1 VFFVLSKL
9 LVFLIRPLTWI
20 LICGCWA
27 LFTQNQKR
35 RKSLILA
42 SMLLLFL
49 FGNGVVFNTCARAWE
64 EQPDSVAIKSKM
76 PYEAAIVLGGYAF
89 WDAGRNRAQL
99 SAAGD
104 RLYYPLALYHQKQ
117 VRKLLLSGG
126 SGSLMQRLR
135 SEALYSREMLLH
147 AGVNDS
153 NMLLESSSRNTFE
166 NAQFS
171 KKLSDS
177 AKLKGPY
184 LLVTSA
190 SHMPRAMACFK
201 KAGMECI
208 PYPVHFL
215 SRTSGSYELK
225 DWILPSTEILY
236 HWEVLI
242 KEWVGMIAYKLS
254 GKI

>member
-1 VFFVLSKL
+1 MFFVLSKL

-20 LICGCWA
+20 LICGIWA

-35 RKSLILA
+35 RKSLILT

-64 EQPDSVAIKSKM
+64 EQADSVAIKSKM

-126 SGSLMQRLR
+126 SGSLMQRMR

-153 NMLLESSSRNTFE
+153 DMLLESSSRNTFE

-171 KKLSDS
+171 KKISDS
-177 AKLKGPY
+177 AKLKGPF

-190 SHMPRAMACFK
+190 SHMPRAMACFR
-201 KAGMECI
+201 KAGMECV
-208 PYPVHFL
+208 PYPVHYL
-215 SRTSGSYELK
+215 SRTSGSYEVK
-225 DWILPSTEILY
+225 DWILPSTEILF
-236 HWEVLI
+236 HWEVLV
-242 KEWVGMIAYKLS
+242 KEWVGMLAYKLS
-254 GKI
+254 GKV